1 MLNGKTDERGGKD
14 ETSKSKQDTS
24 IEVTFVGVFSET
36 TKKFMKYSTLEEQEP
51 CTMKLKEGNHKS

>member
-51 CTMKLKEGNHKS
+51 CTMKLK